1 MPIIKL
7 IASIILLPLISAQFV
22 FAQVT
27 SSVIGK
33 GWANNSVNT
42 IIFRK
47 NSLVS
52 YKGYQYAAYYSEGK
66 KVVLAKRKSGSQ
78 EWLTRETDF
87 KGKTED
93 AHNVI
98 SIMVDGEGYLH
109 LAWDHHNNP
118 LHYSR
123 SVEPGSLEMISPTSM
138 IGRNEKELSYPE
150 FYRLPDGNLL
160 FFYRDGGSGRGD
172 LIINKYDTKSKTWA
186 RLQDKLISGERKR
199 NAYWQAF
206 VDSKGTIHISW
217 VWRESPDV
225 SSNHDMCYARSDD
238 GGYTWVKSN
247 GEKYSLPI
255 TATTAEHALN
265 IPQKSEL
272 INQTSMGTD
281 KKGNAFIVSYWRD
294 QNQTVPQYHLIY
306 NLGKGWDSFALDLRK
321 TPFSLSGGGTKRIPI
336 SRPQV
341 MIKGAGKKASVLM
354 IFRDE
359 ERGGKA
365 SALLIP
371 KLGKRKWEI
380 TDLTEENLGSWEPSF
395 DTELWREKQ
404 ILNLFIQRTEQADGE
419 GITDIQPQEVKVLE
433 FKPEF

>member
-1 MPIIKL
+1 MPISKL
-7 IASIILLPLISAQFV
+7 VASLFLLPLISAQLS
-22 FAQVT
+22 FAQTT

-47 NSLVS
+47 NSLVTHN
-52 YKGYQYAAYYSEGK
+52 GYQYAAYYNQEK
-66 KVVLAKRKSGSQ
+66 KVVLAKRKLGSND
-78 EWLTRETDF
+78 WITRETDF

-98 SIMVDGEGYLH
+98 SIMMDGDGFLH

-123 SVEPGSLEMISPTSM
+123 SVEAGSLDLISPTSM
-138 IGRNEKELSYPE
+138 VGRNEKELSYPE

-172 LIINKYDTKSKTWA
+172 LIINKYNRKTKTWS
-186 RLQDKLISGERKR
+186 RLQDNLISGERKR

-206 VDSKGTIHISW
+206 VDDKGTIHISW

-225 SSNHDMCYARSDD
+225 ASNHDMCYARSKD
-238 GGYTWVKSN
+238 GGFTWEKST
-247 GEKYSLPI
+247 GEPYSLPI
-255 TATTAEHALN
+255 IAATAEHALD

-272 INQTSMGTD
+272 INQTSMGAD
-281 KKGNAFIVSYWRD
+281 KKGNPFIVSYWKD
-294 QNQTVPQYHLIY
+294 QGQLIPQYHLLY
-306 NLGKGWDSFALDLRK
+306 NLGESWKTMALDFRK

-341 MIKGAGKKASVLM
+341 MVKGTGKGASLLM
-354 IFRDE
+354 LFRDE
-359 ERGGKA
+359 ERGSKA
-365 SALLIP
+365 SALLMSSL
-371 KLGKRKWEI
+371 KKKKWEI
-380 TDLTEENLGSWEPSF
+380 TDLSEENLGSWEPSF
-395 DTELWREKQ
+395 DTELWKQ
-404 ILNLFIQRTEQADGE
+404 KKLLNLFVQHTEQTDGE
-419 GITDIQPQEVKVLE
+419 GISNIQPQPVKVLE
-433 FKPEF
+433 YKPKF